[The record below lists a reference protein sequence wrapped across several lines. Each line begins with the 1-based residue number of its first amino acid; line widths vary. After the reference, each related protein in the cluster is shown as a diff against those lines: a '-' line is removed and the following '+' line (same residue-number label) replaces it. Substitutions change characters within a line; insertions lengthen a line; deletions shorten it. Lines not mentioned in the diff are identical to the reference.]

1 MSEEVNILSK
11 SVSDIT
17 WSRAVC
23 TCSQWQEMSIVMES
37 WNRNM
42 KLG

>member
-1 MSEEVNILSK
+1 MNLWLVEP
-11 SVSDIT
+11 
-17 WSRAVC
+17 WRRAVW
-23 TCSQWQEMSIVMES
+23 TWSQWQEMSIVMES